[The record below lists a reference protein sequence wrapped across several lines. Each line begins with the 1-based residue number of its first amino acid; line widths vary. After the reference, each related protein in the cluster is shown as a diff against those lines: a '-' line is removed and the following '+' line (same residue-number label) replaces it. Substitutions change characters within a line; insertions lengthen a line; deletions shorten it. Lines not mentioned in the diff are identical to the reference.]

1 MPSSPPDFSLC
12 QPKDILERLALPPPK
27 DLDSLL
33 LDATKPSS
41 TRNNSDTRSGKQILR
56 RASLPPFPWSH
67 TINGCRTNPDAV
79 KLLSN
84 KSMCQGRWV
93 KIPNT
98 SSSPGTATGCFTNLE
113 SLAYNPSLIPSL
125 PKCSSLEGEMASSS
139 CNLRLC
145 EQGASPLTTY
155 SKAFNLPQGK
165 TFPKGSFLIFP
176 CLYILIFLE
185 VFLHGFPRV
194 TYFLAS
200 YLFHMILLTRPNP
213 SMHIPSF

>member
-1 MPSSPPDFSLC
+1 MPASPPGFSLC

-27 DLDSLL
+27 ELDSLL

-41 TRNNSDTRSGKQILR
+41 STRNNSDTRSSKQISR

-67 TINGCRTNPDAV
+67 TFNGCRTNSDAV

-113 SLAYNPSLIPSL
+113 LLAYDPSLIPSGS
-125 PKCSSLEGEMASSS
+125 KFGNSEGGIASSTGNRRFS
-139 CNLRLC
+139 
-145 EQGASPLTTY
+145 EQGASSLATY
-155 SKAFNLPQGK
+155 TKAFNVPQGK
-165 TFPKGSFLIFP
+165 NFMKG
-176 CLYILIFLE
+176 
-185 VFLHGFPRV
+185 
-194 TYFLAS
+194 
-200 YLFHMILLTRPNP
+200 
-213 SMHIPSF
+213 